1 MTLYIDC
8 SYGASGDMLAGALID
23 LGADFSVIKDK
34 LKNIPGVSEISAG
47 KVKKSGVSATKF
59 NVKFNSNH
67 EEYVNLIKK
76 IEELKLEPEV
86 EATAKKILEKLA
98 IAESHAHGVRIE
110 EVHLHEAADS
120 IVDAVSFS
128 IAFHELKQK
137 FNFNNVRCEKLS
149 VGFLAPAAKY
159 IIESGKIPIKKI
171 SDTEI
176 TTPTGAAIL
185 SAVVDGFTYE
195 KFSAGKKFRKSGY
208 GAGSWDFDYPNVVG
222 IFI

>member
-34 LKNIPGVSEISAG
+34 LKNIPEVSGISTG
-47 KVKKSGVSATKF
+47 KVIKSGIPATKF
-59 NVKFNSNH
+59 NVKFNSEC

-76 IEELKLEPEV
+76 IRELKLEPEAG
-86 EATAKKILEKLA
+86 ATAEKILEKLA
-98 IAESHAHGVRIE
+98 IAESYAHGVGIR

-128 IAFHELKQK
+128 MAFHELKQK
-137 FNFNNVRCEKLS
+137 FNFNSVCCSTLS
-149 VGFLAPAAKY
+149 VGMLAPATKH
-159 IIESGKIPIKKI
+159 IIESNKIPVRNI
-171 SDTEI
+171 SEFEI
-176 TTPTGAAIL
+176 ATPTGAAIL
-185 SAVVDGFTYE
+185 SAVVDEFACE
-195 KFSAGKKFRKSGY
+195 KFKETKKFRMSGY
-208 GAGSWDFDYPNVVG
+208 GAGSRDFDYPNVLG